1 MTELIDTFIRPL
13 NGQGIR
19 YIITGSVASMV
30 YGEPRLTNDIDV
42 VLEITSADIPGLIQ
56 AFPEADFYLPPVE
69 VIETELLRGSRGHFN
84 IICQHSM
91 LKADVYLT
99 GNDPLQ
105 RWGMENSKTIDIDGQ
120 PISFAAPEY
129 VIVRK
134 LQFYREGNS
143 QKHIRDIASMLAES
157 ASEIDFD
164 SLNQHILELGLQPQW
179 QAAQALT
186 EPGN

>member
-1 MTELIDTFIRPL
+1 MIELIDTFIRPL
-13 NGQGIR
+13 NGHGIR

-42 VLEITSADIPGLIQ
+42 VLEITSADIPALLQ

-105 RWGMENSKTIDIDGQ
+105 RWGMEHARAIDIDGQ

-143 QKHIRDIASMLAES
+143 QKHLRDIASMLDES
-157 ASEIDFD
+157 AAEIDFD
-164 SLNQHILELGLQPQW
+164 SLRQRVLELGLEPQW
-179 QAAQALT
+179 QAAQTLT
-186 EPGN
+186 ERGI